1 MLTVLSNRWKNFA
14 TQHIVCNT
22 SKTVILKTVIHAI
35 ESHQKNPNTMQIKPA
50 PASAIRTSTLMSYFI
65 PELITTGILYIGLEI
80 INFSFIACTN
90 VALCNATLFISGSLF
105 HLIIKIAEGFS
116 TGLVIMC
123 GQYNGAEEHKKAGQV
138 LTDAFWTTSLIG
150 AAIAVGIY
158 CGAHAIY
165 AFHDVPPEI
174 IELGVPYLQIRALG
188 VFFTFTYLAIVGFLR
203 GIKNPKMPMMFFIL
217 GAVTYLFFDYA
228 LIFGAWGFPEM
239 GLNGS
244 AVASVIQYGVMLIAA
259 LVYII
264 WDKELLKYGIN
275 LFSGNPFSWARIT
288 HIRNLVHLSWP
299 VMIDKASLAIVP
311 IWLNKMIGCTAI
323 LATNKTIVYDSL
335 TVLKTMERIGILPAL
350 AFAQVITY
358 LVSNDYKTLHFRTI
372 KRNIK
377 KVLLYAC
384 ITTMLFT
391 LTFYLQPHFF
401 LWILNKPDVYNDLIA
416 YTLPIIALLIL
427 FDVLQLVLAGALRG
441 AADVKIV
448 MGTRLIVTG
457 LFIPLSYGITLLPI
471 TNLILKFVLLYG
483 SVHIS
488 LALMGLMYIIRF
500 KSGNWKKQSIEE

>member
-1 MLTVLSNRWKNFA
+1 M
-14 TQHIVCNT
+14 
-22 SKTVILKTVIHAI
+22 
-35 ESHQKNPNTMQIKPA
+35 KPK

-90 VALCNATLFISGSLF
+90 VALCNATLFISASLF
-105 HLIIKIAEGFS
+105 HLLIKIAEGFS

-123 GQYNGAEEHKKAGQV
+123 GQYNGAQEYTKAGRV

-150 AAIAVGIY
+150 LLLSAGIY
-158 CGAHAIY
+158 FGAHAIY
-165 AFHDVPPEI
+165 TFHDVPPEI
-174 IELGVPYLQIRALG
+174 LELGVPYLKIRALG
-188 VFFTFTYLAIVGFLR
+188 VLLTFTYLAIIGFLR
-203 GIKNPKMPMMFFIL
+203 GIKNPKMPMLFFII
-217 GAVTYLFFDYA
+217 GAVAYLFFDYA

-244 AVASVIQYGVMLIAA
+244 AVASVIQYAVMLVAA
-259 LVYII
+259 LIYII
-264 WDKELLKYGIN
+264 YDKELHKYNIA
-275 LFSGNPFSWARIT
+275 LFSENPFSWGRIS
-288 HIRNLVHLSWP
+288 HIRNLVHISWP
-299 VMIDKASLAIVP
+299 VMIDKASLAIIP
-311 IWLNKMIGCTAI
+311 IWLNKMIGCAAI
-323 LATNKTIVYDSL
+323 LATNKSIVYESL

-377 KVLLYAC
+377 KVLVFAC

-391 LTFYLQPHFF
+391 LMFYLQPHFF
-401 LWILNKPDVYNDLIA
+401 LWILNKPDVYNDLIM

-441 AADVKIV
+441 AADVKVV
-448 MGTRLIVTG
+448 MITRLVITA
-457 LFIPLSYGITLLPI
+457 LFIPLSYGIAILPTSSLL
-471 TNLILKFVLLYG
+471 LKFVLLYG

-488 LALMGLMYIIRF
+488 LALMGLIYIIRF
-500 KSGNWKKQSIEE
+500 KSGNWKKQSIED